1 MDIAI
6 IGAGPRGL
14 LLLNNLIQNNN
25 QQLNIHLFDRKN
37 IGGRVW
43 KINQPIDLIMNTP
56 ANELT
61 LFNDDQ
67 NNSYSIAD
75 WIKSDKSSKFIQS
88 LDENKYPNKKE
99 LLNAINNLQENSYVP
114 RAICGV
120 YCTWFFE
127 LLKNKISKDN
137 NINLS
142 LHLNQT
148 VNDIQKDSKQFIVKS
163 QKDYTVDK
171 VVFSLGQQENQLS
184 NTEKSFKKYASENNL
199 TYILPEYADEVDL
212 SSINNQSTVII
223 RGLGLSFNDYVS
235 RLTKE
240 RGGKFIKDEN
250 GKLSYHRSGNE
261 PKIFAGSRRGIPY
274 YPKAISQKQFDEN
287 YPAYFLTKDNINKYL
302 KDGKLP
308 FEDFQKLL
316 RLDVEYHYYTFLI
329 QKDYPKIN
337 LESFQNEF
345 LNSDNPIEVVKKSGL
360 SSEAMFNWNLILNP
374 AAGIKITNMEDYQE
388 HVKTW
393 LSTVINDAR
402 LGSKTGP
409 IIGALEMLRDLRNNI
424 RYVLAN
430 NLLSNEDYVS
440 KYKGQFS
447 SNIKFL
453 SMGAPVIRSEE
464 LLALI
469 NAGIVEILPPQ
480 MQVIGAN
487 HKFITRSAFYGHQ
500 IIQGD
505 ALIEARTNAPNLNIT
520 DNPLLNNLKKNNI
533 IKPQVIKL
541 ADDDVN
547 NSSID
552 INVENDQVKGEP
564 NMFTWGLNTEG
575 LYFVTSAIP
584 RPGVKDDILTAADNI
599 SKNILNIP
607 VKNPTKYM

>member
-1 MDIAI
+1 MEIAI

-25 QQLNIHLFDRKN
+25 QQINIYLFDRKN

-61 LFNDDQ
+61 LFNDNQ
-67 NNSYSIAD
+67 KNSYSIAD
-75 WIKSDKSSKFIQS
+75 WIKSDQSKKFIKS
-88 LDENKYPNKKE
+88 LDENKYPNKNE
-99 LLNAINNLQENSYVP
+99 LINAIKSLKENSYVP
-114 RAICGV
+114 RAICGA
-120 YCTWFFE
+120 YCNWFFK
-127 LLKNKISKDN
+127 LLTNEISKDN

-148 VNDIQKDSKQFIVKS
+148 VTDIQKNNDKFIVKS
-163 QKDYTVDK
+163 NDAYNVDK

-184 NTEKSFKKYASENNL
+184 NTEKSFKKYATENNL
-199 TYILPEYADEVDL
+199 TYIFPEYADEVDL
-212 SSINNQSTVII
+212 SKINNQNTVII

-240 RGGKFIKDEN
+240 RGGKFTKDAN
-250 GKLSYHRSGNE
+250 GGLIYHKSEKE
-261 PKIFAGSRRGIPY
+261 PKIIAGSRRGIPY
-274 YPKAISQKQFDEN
+274 YPKAISQKKFDEN
-287 YPAYFLTKDNINKYL
+287 YSAYFLTKDNINKHL
-302 KDGKLP
+302 KNGKLP
-308 FEDFQKLL
+308 FEDFQRLL
-316 RLDVEYHYYTFLI
+316 RLDVEYRYYTFLI
-329 QKDYPKIN
+329 KKDYPNIN
-337 LESFQNEF
+337 LKEFQDDF
-345 LNSDNPIEVVKKSGL
+345 LKSNSPIDVVKKSEL
-360 SSEAMFNWNLILNP
+360 SSESLFNWDLILNP
-374 AAGIKITNMEDYQE
+374 VAGIKITNMEDYQG
-388 HVKTW
+388 HVKKW
-393 LSTVINDAR
+393 LSAVIKDAR

-430 NLLSNEDYVS
+430 NLLSNEDYVN

-505 ALIEARTNAPNLNIT
+505 ALIEARTNAPNINIT
-520 DNPLLNNLKKNNI
+520 DNPLLTNLKKNNI
-533 IKPQVIKL
+533 IKPQVIHL
-541 ADDDVN
+541 SDNNVN

-552 INVENDQVKGEP
+552 IDVKSDQVKDEP

-599 SKNILNIP
+599 SKNILNIS
-607 VKNPTKYM
+607 VNNPTKYM

>member
-61 LFNDDQ
+61 LFNDNQ
-67 NNSYSIAD
+67 TNSYSIAD
-75 WIKSDKSSKFIQS
+75 WIKSDQSSKFIKS

-99 LLNAINNLQENSYVP
+99 LLSAINNLKENSYVP

-120 YCTWFFE
+120 YCNWFFE
-127 LLKNKISKDN
+127 LLNDKIKKDKH
-137 NINLS
+137 INLS

-148 VNDIQKDSKQFIVKS
+148 VNDIQKDSNRFIIKS

-171 VVFSLGQQENQLS
+171 VVFSLGQQENKLS
-184 NTEKSFKKYASENNL
+184 NTEKSFKKYANENKL

-250 GKLSYHRSGNE
+250 GKLSYHKSGKE
-261 PKIFAGSRRGIPY
+261 PQIFAGSRRGIPY

-287 YPAYFLTKDNINKYL
+287 YPAYFLTKDNINKHL

-316 RLDVEYHYYTFLI
+316 RLDVEYRYYTFLI

-345 LNSDNPIEVVKKSGL
+345 LNSGNPIEVVKKSGL
-360 SSEAMFNWNLILNP
+360 SSEAMFNWDLILNP
-374 AAGIKITNMEDYQE
+374 VAGIKITNMEDYQD

-469 NAGIVEILPPQ
+469 NAGIIEILPPQ

-520 DNPLLNNLKKNNI
+520 DNPLLNNLKKNNM
-533 IKPQVIKL
+533 IKPQVLQL

-547 NSSID
+547 NSSIA

-584 RPGVKDDILTAADNI
+584 RPGVKDAILTAADNI
-599 SKNILNIP
+599 SKNILNLP